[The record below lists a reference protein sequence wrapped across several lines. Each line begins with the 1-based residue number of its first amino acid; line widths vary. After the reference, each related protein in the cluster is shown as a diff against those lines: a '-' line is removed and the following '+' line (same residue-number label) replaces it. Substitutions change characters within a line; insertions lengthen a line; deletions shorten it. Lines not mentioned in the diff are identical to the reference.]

1 MKKKYLFLGLSILIL
16 SLIGCG
22 ESNKVENDKNASML
36 FAIYLTGSD
45 LESRGNA
52 GTNDLLELVKGYNQL
67 SKVEQKNINVQIIFG
82 GAKKTG
88 WEGVKYANIDCLIED
103 AKDKEFGNANCYEK
117 ENISADMGNSE
128 TLTNFLNHLNELGDY
143 DKRMLTFWNH
153 GGAYRGVCW
162 DENSDNQLTLNELQE
177 VFENVKSSFD
187 IIGMDACLMA
197 NYSVAETLKKYAH
210 YLLASEETEPG
221 HGWQYTD
228 VITVIGQQKDK
239 DAVAIGTKIIDSFI
253 DTNEHN
259 HTDKKTLSLID
270 LNKINNIT
278 TAFDTFNESMV
289 YSEQNNFQS
298 TVNSIS
304 LSKGYATT
312 NRGSLSQ
319 DFKGFMNELSLRLVD
334 KNTSIQRVN
343 KAISESVVYI

>member
-88 WEGVKYANIDCLIED
+88 WEGVKYANIDCIIDD

-117 ENISADMGNSE
+117 ENISADMGNPE
-128 TLTNFLNHLNELGDY
+128 TLTNFLTHLNELGDY

-153 GGAYRGVCW
+153 GGAYKGVCW
-162 DENSDNQLTLNELQE
+162 DENSGNQLTLNELQE
-177 VFENVKSSFD
+177 VFENLKSSFD

-278 TAFDTFNESMV
+278 TAFDTFNESIV

-298 TVNSIS
+298 TVNAIS
-304 LSKGYATT
+304 LSK
-312 NRGSLSQ
+312 
-319 DFKGFMNELSLRLVD
+319 
-334 KNTSIQRVN
+334 
-343 KAISESVVYI
+343 